1 MSVTLTE
8 FANICNDRLDEQPFA
23 TMNRRQDSTICMRI
37 RTHVHVT
44 QQLRNMSVSHKHRV
58 YCKWSCVAHTQTHA
72 YILPYICMYKH
83 MQPTLHASENPN
95 LFFHTD
101 VGIDLAFNYYIGPWV
116 SPDPNII
123 PIHSNKQERRLHKSN
138 GFAHSQISQIHELA
152 GSI

>member
-72 YILPYICMYKH
+72 YILPYICINTCNPRFMLQKTQTSFFILTSEFIWHLIITLVHGSRQIQILSRYIQTNKNADCTNP
-83 MQPTLHASENPN
+83 MGSPTP
-95 LFFHTD
+95 
-101 VGIDLAFNYYIGPWV
+101 
-116 SPDPNII
+116 
-123 PIHSNKQERRLHKSN
+123 K
-138 GFAHSQISQIHELA
+138 
-152 GSI
+152 